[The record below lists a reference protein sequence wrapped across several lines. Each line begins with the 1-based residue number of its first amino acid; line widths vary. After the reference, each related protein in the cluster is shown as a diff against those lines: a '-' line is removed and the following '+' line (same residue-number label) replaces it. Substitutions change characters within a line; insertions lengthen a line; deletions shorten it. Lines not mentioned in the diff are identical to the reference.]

1 MRTGVREMNLGPAG
15 FVNAAAGM
23 VHAAMKDLATAN
35 AGRFVVNEDNV
46 LAAGKIIQ
54 AQIDALR
61 DRLEDARGDLQVV
74 PPGGDTVSGLV
85 AEEWNKRLIYDEG
98 SYAQRVNAYVEGL
111 DNLVKQLRDSA
122 VAYGYNEEEIE
133 AALGTK
139 SA

>member
-54 AQIDALR
+54 AQIDALK
-61 DRLEDARGDLQVV
+61 DRLDDSKGDLRVV
-74 PPGGDTVSGLV
+74 PPGSDRVSGLV
-85 AEEWNKRLIYDEG
+85 AEEWNKRLIDDEG
-98 SYAQRVNAYVEGL
+98 SYAARVDAYIVGL
-111 DNLVKQLRDSA
+111 ENLVTQLRDSA
-122 VAYGYNEEEIE
+122 LGYGYNEEEIA